1 MEQTVKLVN
10 APQPAYT
17 LSKFAS
23 GILVQLMQQGDSFC
37 EMSTSEQMKRVG
49 CATRV
54 TYYKALNELVS
65 NGHITLH
72 MQPGERTRIIY
83 SNTLSY
89 SHVVRGGVGGNEDTN
104 ISNKEVSIERS
115 IEISCLRNLN
125 KNNPSELVSEIDR
138 ERGSIP
144 DAASILNSDVTC
156 IPHYTGEKG
165 KLYTHKT
172 KTIQVPDEN
181 YTPSL
186 YTLSLDTVLASNPL
200 DRVSRHCRLWRI

>member
-1 MEQTVKLVN
+1 MEQTVKLIN

-72 MQPGERTRIIY
+72 KQTGQGTRIIY
-83 SNTLSY
+83 SNMLSY
-89 SHVVRGGVGGNEDTN
+89 SHVVRGVGGNEDTN
-104 ISNKEVSIERS
+104 LNNKEVSIERS

-138 ERGSIP
+138 EREHTRRRFNP
-144 DAASILNSDVTC
+144 QFRR
-156 IPHYTGEKG
+156 Y
-165 KLYTHKT
+165 LYT
-172 KTIQVPDEN
+172 P
-181 YTPSL
+181 L
-186 YTLSLDTVLASNPL
+186 Y
-200 DRVSRHCRLWRI
+200 R